1 MPYEFL
7 ENHIN
12 RKNLSQSVVLLWDH
26 HVKTTLLCLNQT
38 KINMFH
44 GDTKHLIKMLKTRPN
59 NQNTLKSC
67 WVNWPFSADPQKV
80 LALQFGLAMW
90 HLTDLGS
97 SPRCDD
103 KSHLLVLSR
112 RHLGTI

>member
-12 RKNLSQSVVLLWDH
+12 RKNLSQSVVLLCDH
-26 HVKTTLLCLNQT
+26 HVKTTLLCPNQT

-67 WVNWPFSADPQKV
+67 WVNWPFSADPTKGVGSAVWTCNVAFDRSGLFPKV
-80 LALQFGLAMW
+80 
-90 HLTDLGS
+90 
-97 SPRCDD
+97 
-103 KSHLLVLSR
+103 
-112 RHLGTI
+112 